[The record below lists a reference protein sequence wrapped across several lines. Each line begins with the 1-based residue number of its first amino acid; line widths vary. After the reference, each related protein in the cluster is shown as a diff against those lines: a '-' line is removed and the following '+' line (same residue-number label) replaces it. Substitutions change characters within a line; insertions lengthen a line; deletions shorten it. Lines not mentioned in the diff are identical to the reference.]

1 LARTLAIL
9 TLVTL
14 GVAASYAGPLM
25 LGGPNG
31 LQTAQAAGNIVD
43 SSNSTP
49 LPYSATVLQGT
60 GSSASNTITS
70 GLICRGYAA
79 TTASDCT
86 GHGGTVSTSLPYT
99 SSAGSQYAATASNG
113 VTFAMI
119 NQASLP
125 NASVW
130 TTSANATPTT
140 STITIPMGIFGVT
153 DIYTMMNDNFGIQ
166 GEHPGSPVSVQFNF
180 STGSEN
186 FVLVNGTVIRD
197 SWDCLAGLT
206 ANGCLNYQT
215 GGVDKLDTT
224 NTYNESGTTAATAG
238 PTVTAFNVLTAAY
251 LNTTAGVTQYKGT
264 SGNIYLD
271 AQHFAFGGR
280 YAGATLNNIVIT
292 DTITT
297 GAQSRVELSA
307 IDYQQAPEPAAFVLS
322 GLGILFVASLRR
334 KFVRGV

>member
-1 LARTLAIL
+1 
-9 TLVTL
+9 
-14 GVAASYAGPLM
+14 M
-25 LGGPNG
+25 LGGADG

-43 SSNSTP
+43 SSNPTP
-49 LPYSATVLQGT
+49 VAYSATVLQGT
-60 GSSASNTITS
+60 GSAAGNTITS

-79 TTASDCT
+79 TSAPDCT

-113 VTFAMI
+113 ITFAMI
-119 NQASLP
+119 NQASNP

-153 DIYTMMNDNFGIQ
+153 DVYTMMNDNYGV
-166 GEHPGSPVSVQFNF
+166 PGTSPVSVQFNF
-180 STGSEN
+180 SSGSET
-186 FVLVNGTVIRD
+186 FTLVNGTVIRD
-197 SWDCLAGLT
+197 SWECLAGLT
-206 ANGCLNYQT
+206 GNGCQNYLT
-215 GGVDKLDTT
+215 GGVDNLDTT
-224 NTYNESGTTAATAG
+224 HTYNESGTTASTSG

-251 LNTTAGVTQYKGT
+251 LNTAAGMPQYKGT

-271 AQHFAFGGR
+271 AQHFAFGSL

-292 DTITT
+292 DTITA

-307 IDYQQAPEPAAFVLS
+307 IDYSVAAAAPPTEAPEPAGFVLS